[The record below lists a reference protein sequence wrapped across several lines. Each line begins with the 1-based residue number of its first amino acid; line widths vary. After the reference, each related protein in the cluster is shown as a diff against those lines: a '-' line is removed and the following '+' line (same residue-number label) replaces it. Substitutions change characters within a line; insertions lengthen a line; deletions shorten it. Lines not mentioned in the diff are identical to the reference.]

1 MWPCINKFVWLF
13 PAQCVIRRDDMMMQH
28 RPISYNIKTT
38 RHWSSCYNAM
48 FCWQTFGPGT
58 HLDVTWHTPPTQT
71 PLHQVHPLVTAALH
85 DGSDCSCRKMHPE
98 RKKSS
103 LWRHLLWIWTWFDLA
118 MTYEDM
124 EPGPLGEL
132 NQSGIGEF
140 GSQVGALS
148 SLSYFY
154 MTHSFA
160 VL

>member
-1 MWPCINKFVWLF
+1 
-13 PAQCVIRRDDMMMQH
+13 
-28 RPISYNIKTT
+28 
-38 RHWSSCYNAM
+38 
-48 FCWQTFGPGT
+48 
-58 HLDVTWHTPPTQT
+58 
-71 PLHQVHPLVTAALH
+71 
-85 DGSDCSCRKMHPE
+85 
-98 RKKSS
+98 
-103 LWRHLLWIWTWFDLA
+103 